1 MANVTPLQ
9 MYKNETSI
17 VTEYAADEV
26 KTKHEII
33 NCLNEVLGINFEAFD
48 FKKNQKVVTGCYK
61 CLDGSKIYL
70 RIANITFMGG
80 KEGQHPKDLKRI
92 QYNVDWRDFYNT
104 YKHDGKI
111 LWMGLYSY
119 KSTKIWGIFEPDTY
133 LKKHEHKKMITLLGK
148 KSQYSCHIFLNDLFK
163 GFENN
168 YFEKVDKN
176 KNNIKTV
183 KYEFLKTL
191 FDNIQCTTNP
201 VLDEIKKVTNNV
213 IPFKQWINA
222 KDSILYMKS
231 LKEKTGFNNW
241 KQNLWNGWIVEA
253 KYSEYLHDNPST
265 YIDYIATTFNQDVKN
280 EYKNKG
286 LDLSF
291 QSPQYHFIGDL
302 KAVCE
307 GYGDTLLNDE
317 TKLKEALEQY
327 KKIWFI
333 IYLHEKKP
341 GKTNNYEMV
350 KWRNHYIFDEGEW
363 DFTKKPKFKEKDAPR
378 TPHSIYF
385 TQMIVIELNEI
396 TKDKYFKIGKQF
408 GLNSNGTI
416 RNDKFKVSKKL
427 LKTINDDSFVIY
439 RYIA

>member
-9 MYKNETSI
+9 MYKNESSI
-17 VTEYAADEV
+17 VTEYAIDEV
-26 KTKHEII
+26 KSKQEII
-33 NCLNEVLGINFEAFD
+33 NYLFEVLGNDFEAFD
-48 FKKNQKVVTGCYK
+48 FKKNQRVVTGCYK

-104 YKHDGKI
+104 FIQYGTV

-119 KSTKIWGIFEPDTY
+119 KNTKIWGIFEPDSY
-133 LKKHEHKKMITLLGK
+133 LRKHKNKKMCTKSGK
-148 KSQYSCHIFLNDLFK
+148 KSQYSCHVFLNDLYK

-168 YFEKVDKN
+168 YFEKTDKN
-176 KNNIKTV
+176 KNIIKTI
-183 KYEFLKTL
+183 KYEYLKTL
-191 FDNIQCTTNP
+191 FDNIKSTTNP

-213 IPFKQWINA
+213 IPFKKWINA

-231 LKEKTGFNNW
+231 LKDKTGFNNW

-253 KYSEYLHDNPST
+253 KYSEYLHDNPSM
-265 YIDYIATTFNQDVKN
+265 YIDYIATTNNQCVKN

-291 QSPQYHFIGDL
+291 QSPKYHFIGDL

-307 GYGDTLLNDE
+307 GYGYTLLNDE
-317 TKLKEALEQY
+317 RKLKEALEKY

-341 GKTNNYEMV
+341 GITNKYEMV
-350 KWRNHYIFDEGEW
+350 KWRNNFIKDQGEW
-363 DFTKKPKFKEKDAPR
+363 DWKKKPKFDQIDAR
-378 TPHSIYF
+378 YTPHSIYF
-385 TQMIVIELNEI
+385 TEMIIIELNDI

-408 GLNSNGTI
+408 GLNSNGDE
-416 RNDKFKVSKKL
+416 RNEKFKVSKKL